1 MKISPRNVV
10 SMAVSMALGCAVAMP
25 AMPTFAADGNVLS
38 RKSKVINGVSY
49 HFDKVMA
56 ADGSVRETIRQNGKQ
71 VEQLPAVQ
79 RRVVDAALADKLTK
93 VDETERVAVNVAL
106 TDRSPAPRTAT
117 EFGGFEFVRGR
128 MTQQSY
134 NGQPV
139 YGAEIA
145 RANARASEQERAE
158 RQARTDLQKQQWA
171 GFAARHDLRA
181 DKAVLAAMANGGATV
196 TLELP
201 VPQLRKLIAAEDSE
215 IAGIELAFPVKD
227 QITTAMV
234 DTNVSSYA
242 LPYSNLH
249 GNGIG
254 MYMTESGCADEAGR
268 TNYDR
273 LAGSQTDHSQN
284 VFGILRAVSPSTYIY
299 CRGSAVLP
307 LSTDLDGVGGNPA
320 IRVANRSNGGND
332 TINYSTL
339 DRDWD
344 NLAYNS
350 NIAIFNAAGN
360 NGGGTGNVI
369 SPAKGLNVMA
379 VGNYNDATDTI
390 NASSSF
396 VNTELGSAKPEFS
409 APGTSIAAGG
419 FTMTGTSMASP
430 HAAGFAADMMSG
442 FSVYVG
448 RPQVVYASM
457 IGGATD
463 AITGGFDKVG
473 HGGIDF
479 LSAYY
484 DGWTYY
490 YTGSNGSFSSFD
502 SGDGVADGYIERTFN
517 ITSTTR
523 PVRVAI
529 AWMNRGTYTY
539 DHRADAHPIGQDLD
553 IAIYSPTGAYVGGS
567 ASWDNPFEVVN
578 FTPTTTG
585 NYKVRIS
592 RFANRDTSADFR
604 LGLKINLY

>member
-1 MKISPRNVV
+1 MKTSPRNFV
-10 SMAVSMALGCAVAMP
+10 SMAVSMALGCAAVMP
-25 AMPTFAADGNVLS
+25 ATAADDNVLS
-38 RKSKVINGVSY
+38 RKSKTVDGVSY
-49 HFDKVMA
+49 SFDKVMA
-56 ADGSVRETIRQNGKQ
+56 ADGSVREVIRRNGKQ
-71 VEQLPAVQ
+71 IDQLPAVQ
-79 RRVVDAALADKLTK
+79 RSVVDAALAERLSKIG
-93 VDETERVAVNVAL
+93 ETERLAVNVAL
-106 TDRSPAPRTAT
+106 KDLAPARSTAM
-117 EFGGFEFVRGR
+117 EFGSFEFVRGR

-134 NGQPV
+134 NGEPV
-139 YGAEIA
+139 YGSEIA
-145 RANARASEQERAE
+145 KANALASEQERAE
-158 RQARTDLQKQQWA
+158 RKARTEQQKQQWE

-181 DKAVLAAMANGGATV
+181 DKAVLAAMASGAATV

-234 DTNVSSYA
+234 DTNITSYA

-249 GNGIG
+249 GSGIG
-254 MYMTESGCADEAGR
+254 LYMTESGCADEAGR

-273 LAGSQTDHSQN
+273 LVGSQTDHSQN

-307 LSTDLDGVGGNPA
+307 VSTDIDGVGGNPA

-350 NIAIFNAAGN
+350 SIAIFNAAGN
-360 NGGGTGNVI
+360 NGTGTGNII
-369 SPAKGLNVMA
+369 SPAKGLNIMA
-379 VGNYNDATDTI
+379 VGNYNDATDGI
-390 NASSSF
+390 NSSSSF

-479 LSAYY
+479 LSSYY

-490 YTGSNGSFSSFD
+490 YNGGNSSFSSFD
-502 SGDGVADGYIERTFN
+502 SGDGVADGYIERTFS
-517 ITSTTR
+517 ITTAGR

-529 AWMNRGTYTY
+529 AWMNRGNYTY

-553 IAIYSPTGAYVGGS
+553 ISVYSPTGAYLGGS

-578 FTPTTTG
+578 FTASTTG
-585 NYKVRIS
+585 TYKVRIN

-604 LGLKINLY
+604 LGLKVNLY

>member
-1 MKISPRNVV
+1 MKTSPRNFV
-10 SMAVSMALGCAVAMP
+10 SLAVSMALGCAVVMP
-25 AMPTFAADGNVLS
+25 AVAADGKVLS
-38 RKSKVINGVSY
+38 RKSRTIEGVSY
-49 HFDKVMA
+49 SFDKVMA
-56 ADGSVRETIRQNGKQ
+56 ADGSVRETIRQNGKLID
-71 VEQLPAVQ
+71 QLPAVQ
-79 RRVVDAALADKLTK
+79 RRVVDAALTERLSKIG
-93 VDETERVAVNVAL
+93 ETERLAVNVAL
-106 TDRSPAPRTAT
+106 KDLAPARNTAT

-139 YGAEIA
+139 YGSEIA
-145 RANARASEQERAE
+145 TANARASEQERAD
-158 RQARTDLQKQQWA
+158 RHARTEQQKQQWA
-171 GFAARHDLRA
+171 GFAARHGLRT
-181 DKAVLAAMANGGATV
+181 DKAVMAAMASGGASV

-227 QITTAMV
+227 QIAVAMV
-234 DTNVSSYA
+234 DTNISSYA

-254 MYMTESGCADEAGR
+254 LYMTESGCADEAGR
-268 TNYDR
+268 ANYDR

-284 VFGILRAVSPSTYIY
+284 VFGILRAVSPSSYIY
-299 CRGSAVLP
+299 CRGGAVLP
-307 LSTDLDGVGGNPA
+307 QNTDLDGVGGNPA
-320 IRVANRSNGGND
+320 IRVINRSNGGND

-350 NIAIFNAAGN
+350 SIAIFNAAGN
-360 NGGGTGNVI
+360 NGGGTGNII

-490 YTGSNGSFSSFD
+490 YTGNNASFATFAN
-502 SGDGVADGYIERTFN
+502 GDGTADNFIDRTFN

-553 IAIYSPTGAYVGGS
+553 ISIYSPTGAYVGGS
-567 ASWDNPFEVVN
+567 ASFDNPYEVVN
-578 FTPTTTG
+578 FTPTMTG

-592 RFANRDTSADFR
+592 RYANRDTGADFR
-604 LGLKINLY
+604 LGLKINLH